1 MLVNVLTVLGIIV
14 LGFMALNIVICL
26 AIIIV
31 AKIKDVREDRQ
42 LMKKMRDRS

>member
-1 MLVNVLTVLGIIV
+1 MLVNALTVLKIIV

-26 AIIIV
+26 AIIIT

>member
-26 AIIIV
+26 AIIIA

-42 LMKKMRDRS
+42 LIKKMRDRS